1 MADFNPFESNWAYQA
16 ELEAVNDI
24 LGAIGE
30 SPVNTLEGDAN
41 VDVVNAR
48 RILAQ
53 VNRIEQARGWTFN
66 IEEDA
71 VLSPDVYSGLIP
83 FMNTYLRLDGADGT
97 NYTNRSG
104 YVYDKTNKTD
114 RFTSPITVT
123 LIELKTFDEMPEVFK
138 RYIVTKA
145 AKRFNIQFFGDGD
158 VDTTLSN
165 DLIDLTQM
173 INEYEL
179 DYGGFNAFQDPYL
192 SGAIQR

>member
-1 MADFNPFESNWAYQA
+1 MADFNPFESNWTYQA

-30 SPVNTLEGDAN
+30 SPVNTLDGDAN

-53 VNRIEQARGWTFN
+53 VNRLEQARGWTFN

-71 VLSPDVYSGLIP
+71 VLTPDVYSGLIP
-83 FMNTYLRLDGADGT
+83 FMNSYLRLDGPDGT
-97 NYTNRSG
+97 NYMNRSG

-114 RFTSPITVT
+114 RFTGPITVN

-145 AKRFNIQFFGDGD
+145 AKKFNIQFFGDGD

-165 DLIDLTQM
+165 DLIDLTHM

-192 SGAIQR
+192 SSAIQR